1 MQGTVPS
8 VIDKKQ
14 HTRTK
19 PKRLE
24 SIDQFRGFAILTMVL
39 ANYLGGV
46 KSIPAWL
53 KHSPDIGLTVIDLI
67 APLFIF
73 AIGLTYGL
81 SARRRVASD
90 GPGKMFNH
98 FFERYMALLGMG
110 SLVGI
115 GGAWLGFDDREVGW
129 GVLRAIGVAGLVAL
143 PFIRLS
149 VWARLGVGLLFLGTY
164 QVLLDRFW
172 LEIVL
177 GASHGGIQ
185 GSLGWAAM
193 LILATALGDLFHDRS
208 QGARR
213 YLGAVAFALVLGS
226 ALSFWVP
233 VSKNRISASYVLI
246 SLGSSGL
253 LFAAFFLLV
262 NRLHVRQPQIL
273 IRLLSAWGKNP
284 LLLYLLHYLLLA
296 AYALPRRSGWYA
308 EAPPWL
314 VILQVLGMI
323 GILSW
328 VGWYLQQKKWIFS
341 L

>member
-1 MQGTVPS
+1 MVPS
-8 VIDKKQ
+8 AGHNKQ
-14 HTRTK
+14 RIRTT

-24 SIDQFRGFAILTMVL
+24 SIDEFRGFAILTMVL

-46 KSIPAWL
+46 ERIPAWL
-53 KHSPDIGLTVIDLI
+53 KHSPDVGLTVIDLI

-81 SARRRVASD
+81 SARRRMASD
-90 GPGKMFNH
+90 GPRKMFNH

-129 GVLRAIGVAGLVAL
+129 GVLRAIGMAGLLAL
-143 PFIRLS
+143 PFIRLTAW
-149 VWARLGVGLLFLGTY
+149 VRLGIGLTLLGTY
-164 QVLLDRFW
+164 QVLLDRLW
-172 LEIVL
+172 LEAVL
-177 GASHGGIQ
+177 GTSHGGIQ

-193 LILATALGDLFHDRS
+193 LILATALGDLFHDDRS
-208 QGARR
+208 RGGRR
-213 YLGAVAFALVLGS
+213 YAGAVALVLVLGI

-246 SLGSSGL
+246 SLGNSGL

-262 NRLHVRQPQIL
+262 NHFHVWRPQVL

-284 LLLYLLHYLLLA
+284 LLLYLLHYLVLG
-296 AYALPRRSGWYA
+296 AYALPRRSSWYA
-308 EAPPWL
+308 KSPPWL
-314 VILQVLGMI
+314 MILQVLGMI

-328 VGWYLQQKKWIFS
+328 VGWYLQRKKWIFS